1 MEKMIFL
8 DKPFVS
14 DFLRKTIE
22 ENGFPVVKT
31 KTAEKLGFNHGLNV
45 LDEEKA
51 IQKAKSSE
59 NIMIYTTSENSIGW
73 IAEHLSSTNLPQKI
87 ELFKDK
93 VKFRNLIKPMYPDFY
108 FNEIQLYEL
117 DDLSLKDIPMPF
129 IIKPAVGFFSMG
141 VYKVTG
147 PEKWEQVKEAM
158 RAEILRANDFYP
170 TEVLNTK
177 TFIIEQCI
185 EGEEFAVDA
194 YFDATGAPVI
204 LNIHKHIFSSNE
216 DVSDRVYISSKEII
230 ESNIDPFSVFLKD
243 IGTLSGVKNF
253 PVHAEIRRERT
264 GSVLPIE
271 INPMRFGGW
280 CSTADSTYL
289 AYGFNPYVFYF
300 SQKRPDWKEILKNKE
315 GKLYSI
321 IVLDN
326 STGIEGNQIASFDFD
341 LLVSHFE
348 KPLELRKIDYKEY
361 PVFGFLFTETKED
374 NIFELEKILKSDLK
388 EFITVKEY
396 NRIV

>member
-1 MEKMIFL
+1 MIFVDRPYL
-8 DKPFVS
+8 SEFFK
-14 DFLRKTIE
+14 KTIK

-31 KTAEKLGFNHGLNV
+31 DIAEKLGFNNGLNI

-51 IQKAKSSE
+51 IQQARSSE
-59 NIMIYTTSENSIGW
+59 NMLIYTTSENAIGW
-73 IAEHLSSTNLPQKI
+73 IAEHFSFTKLPQKI

-93 VKFRNLIKPMYPDFY
+93 VKFRTLIQPMYADFY
-108 FNEIQLYEL
+108 FREIQLYEL
-117 DDLSLKDIPMPF
+117 DDLSLENIPMPF

-147 PEKWEQVKEAM
+147 PRKWEQVKEAI
-158 RAEILRANDFYP
+158 RAEVDRVKDLYP

-177 TFIIEQCI
+177 SFIIEQCV

-194 YFDATGAPVI
+194 YFDATGDPVI

-230 ESNIDPFSVFLKD
+230 ENNIDQFYVFLKE
-243 IGTLSGVKNF
+243 IGILSGVRNF
-253 PVHAEIRRERT
+253 PVHAEIRRDCT

-280 CSTADSTYL
+280 CSTADAAHL
-289 AYGFNPYVFYF
+289 AYGFNPYVLYF

-321 IVLDN
+321 VVLDN
-326 STGIEGNQIASFDFD
+326 STGIEGTQIASFDYD
-341 LLVSHFE
+341 RLLSNFE
-348 KPLELRKIDYKEY
+348 KPLELRKIDYQEY
-361 PVFGFLFTETKED
+361 PVFGFLFTETKEE
-374 NIFELEKILKSDLK
+374 NLFELERILKSDLK
-388 EFITVKEY
+388 EFITVSE
-396 NRIV
+396 